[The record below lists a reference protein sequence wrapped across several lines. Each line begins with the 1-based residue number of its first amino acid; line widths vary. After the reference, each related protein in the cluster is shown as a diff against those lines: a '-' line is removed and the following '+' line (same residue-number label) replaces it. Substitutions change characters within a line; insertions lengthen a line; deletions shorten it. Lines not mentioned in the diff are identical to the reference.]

1 MSADVEA
8 RCEACGAVMA
18 ESGCEESKPLVIRSD
33 RTGKIIKTMTTGW
46 CCETGEW
53 AR

>member
-1 MSADVEA
+1 MPTEDEE

-18 ESGCEESKPLVIRSD
+18 ESGCEESRPLVIRSD
-33 RTGKIIKTMTTGW
+33 RTGKITRTMVTGW

-53 AR
+53 TR